1 MKWSF
6 RTVYL
11 LMFPILTNHSGC
23 DLVEI
28 REFSVIQE
36 WKYLASLSSPRK
48 QTTSWKKK
56 CFTQN
61 LYMIRNSFHQ
71 WSKTFKRPLSTSQ
84 NKFDMPY
91 KPLCE
96 LFLLVHADAT
106 LLSDNTVISIPMTKL
121 VLEWGQVYC
130 NALVYD
136 YILDCKKINIYLAAF
151 NKLFKT

>member
-1 MKWSF
+1 
-6 RTVYL
+6 
-11 LMFPILTNHSGC
+11 MFPVLTNHSGC

-28 REFSVIQE
+28 RGFSVIQE
-36 WKYLASLSSPRK
+36 WKYLASLFPLRK

-61 LYMIRNSFHQ
+61 LYMIRNSFHK

-96 LFLLVHADAT
+96 LFSLVHADAT
-106 LLSDNTVISIPMTKL
+106 LS
-121 VLEWGQVYC
+121 
-130 NALVYD
+130 
-136 YILDCKKINIYLAAF
+136 
-151 NKLFKT
+151 